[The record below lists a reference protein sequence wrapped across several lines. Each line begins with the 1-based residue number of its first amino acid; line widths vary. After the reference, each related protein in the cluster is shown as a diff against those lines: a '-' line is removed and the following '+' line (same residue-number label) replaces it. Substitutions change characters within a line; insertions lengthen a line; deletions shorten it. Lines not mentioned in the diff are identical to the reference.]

1 MKKFL
6 LKPMLLSITIALG
19 VFTLLGIFILP
30 ASIENDNLETG
41 EEQSNVSYG
50 NSPENSGIFIY
61 TGEDRGVFIFLD
73 FENKKVNAFT
83 YTENCEK
90 EQQNSGYEVN
100 YTVKT
105 STETI
110 GALCDRLGGI
120 VMEKGEDKYRFSSV
134 ALVEEIKENTDIN
147 SMEKIT
153 LAFFEKISKL
163 GLSSNDF
170 KFIMNNTET
179 NLNYPTCYGW
189 IEHIPQMFLNY
200 TIN

>member
-6 LKPMLLSITIALG
+6 LKPMLLTITIALG
-19 VFTLLGIFILP
+19 IFTLLGIFVLP
-30 ASIENDNLETG
+30 ASVVFETENVA
-41 EEQSNVSYG
+41 EEQSGVPFGST
-50 NSPENSGIFIY
+50 PENSGIFIY
-61 TGEDRGVFIFLD
+61 TGDDRGVFIFLD

-100 YTVKT
+100 YTIKA

-134 ALVEEIKENTDIN
+134 ALIEEIKGNTDIN

-153 LAFFEKISKL
+153 VAFFEKISKL
-163 GLSSNDF
+163 GLSTGDF

-189 IEHIPQMFLNY
+189 IEHIQEMFQNY

>member
-6 LKPMLLSITIALG
+6 LKPMLISITVTLG
-19 VFTLLGIFILP
+19 VFTLLGIFVLP
-30 ASIENDNLETG
+30 ASIVFDTTKTG
-41 EEQSNVSYG
+41 EEQSDVPYG
-50 NSPENSGIFIY
+50 NTPENSGVFIS
-61 TGEDRGVFIFLD
+61 TGEDRGIFIFLD

-90 EQQNSGYEVN
+90 ELQNSGYEIN
-100 YTVKT
+100 YTIKA
-105 STETI
+105 STEFI
-110 GALCDRLGGI
+110 GKLCDKLGGI
-120 VMEKGEDKYRFSSV
+120 VMEKGEEKYRFSSV
-134 ALVEEIKENTDIN
+134 ALVEEIEENKTLE

-153 LAFFEKISKL
+153 VAFFEKISKL

-170 KFIMNNTET
+170 KFIMNNTKT

-189 IEHIPQMFLNY
+189 IEFLPEMFQNY

>member
-6 LKPMLLSITIALG
+6 LKPMLLSVTVTLG
-19 VFTLLGIFILP
+19 IFTLLGIFVLP
-30 ASIENDNLETG
+30 ATVIFENSQVV
-41 EEQSNVSYG
+41 EEQSNLPYG
-50 NSPENSGIFIY
+50 NIPENSGVFIY

-73 FENKKVNAFT
+73 FENEKINAFT

-90 EQQNSGYEVN
+90 ELQNSGYEVN
-100 YTVKT
+100 YTLKVT
-105 STETI
+105 TEFI
-110 GALCDRLGGI
+110 GNFCDRMGGI
-120 VMEKGEDKYRFSSV
+120 VMEKGEEKYRFSSV
-134 ALVEEIKENTDIN
+134 ALLEEIEKNKTLE

-153 LAFFEKISKL
+153 VAFFEKISKL

-189 IEHIPQMFLNY
+189 IEHVQSMFQNY
-200 TIN
+200 TLN

>member
-6 LKPMLLSITIALG
+6 LKPMLLTITVTLG
-19 VFTLLGIFILP
+19 IFTLLGIFVLP
-30 ASIENDNLETG
+30 ASVVFDTNQAG
-41 EEQSNVSYG
+41 EKMEGVPYVNT
-50 NSPENSGIFIY
+50 PENS
-61 TGEDRGVFIFLD
+61 GVFIFLD
-73 FENKKVNAFT
+73 FEKKKVNAFT

-90 EQQNSGYEVN
+90 ELQNSGYEVN
-100 YTVKT
+100 YTIKA
-105 STETI
+105 STEFI
-110 GALCDRLGGI
+110 GDMCDRLGGI

-134 ALVEEIKENTDIN
+134 VLIEEIERNKTLE

-153 LAFFEKISKL
+153 VAFFEKISKL

-179 NLNYPTCYGW
+179 NLNYPICYGW
-189 IEHIPQMFLNY
+189 TEYVQTMFQNY

>member
-6 LKPMLLSITIALG
+6 LKPMLLSITVTLG
-19 VFTLLGIFILP
+19 IFALLGIFVLP
-30 ASIENDNLETG
+30 ASVIFNTENAG
-41 EEQSNVSYG
+41 EEQSNVLYG
-50 NSPENSGIFIY
+50 NAPENSGVFIY
-61 TGEDRGVFIFLD
+61 TGEDRGVFLFLD
-73 FENKKVNAFT
+73 FEKQKVNAFT
-83 YTENCEK
+83 YTENCET
-90 EQQNSGYEVN
+90 ELQNSGYELN
-100 YTVKT
+100 YTIKA
-105 STETI
+105 STDFI
-110 GALCDRLGGI
+110 GNLCDRLGGV

-134 ALVEEIKENTDIN
+134 ALVEEIEKNRTLE

-153 LAFFEKISKL
+153 VAFFEKISKL

-189 IEHIPQMFLNY
+189 IEVLPELFKNY

>member
-6 LKPMLLSITIALG
+6 LKPMLLTITVTLG
-19 VFTLLGIFILP
+19 IFTLLGIFVLP
-30 ASIENDNLETG
+30 ASVVFDTNQAG
-41 EEQSNVSYG
+41 EKMEGVPYVNT
-50 NSPENSGIFIY
+50 PENSGVFIY
-61 TGEDRGVFIFLD
+61 TGDDRGVFIFLD
-73 FENKKVNAFT
+73 FEKKKVNAFT

-90 EQQNSGYEVN
+90 ELQNSGYEVN
-100 YTVKT
+100 YTIKA
-105 STETI
+105 STEFI
-110 GALCDRLGGI
+110 GDMCDRLGGI

-134 ALVEEIKENTDIN
+134 VLIEEIERNKTLE

-153 LAFFEKISKL
+153 VAFFEKISKL

-179 NLNYPTCYGW
+179 NLNYPICYGW
-189 IEHIPQMFLNY
+189 TEYVQTMFQNY